1 MFTKTYIFDIDG
13 TLADNDHRLQYIT
26 NYPKDYETFYE
37 EMINDK
43 PIKNVISLCKVLYS
57 NDYKIL
63 LVTGRPENYRKL
75 CKQWL
80 AKYNIPYDD
89 LLMRKENDF
98 RKDDIVKK
106 EIYDEYIKPY
116 EVVVGVFEDRNRCVK
131 MWRDLGLTC
140 YQPKETE

>member
-1 MFTKTYIFDIDG
+1 MFTKAYIFDIDG

-26 NYPKDYETFYE
+26 NYP
-37 EMINDK
+37 
-43 PIKNVISLCKVLYS
+43 
-57 NDYKIL
+57 
-63 LVTGRPENYRKL
+63 
-75 CKQWL
+75 
-80 AKYNIPYDD
+80 
-89 LLMRKENDF
+89 NDF